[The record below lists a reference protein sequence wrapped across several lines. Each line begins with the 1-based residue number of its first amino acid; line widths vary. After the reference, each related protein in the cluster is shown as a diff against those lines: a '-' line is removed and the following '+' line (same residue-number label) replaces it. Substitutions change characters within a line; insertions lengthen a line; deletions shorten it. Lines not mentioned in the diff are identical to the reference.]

1 MENLLFPVMLIL
13 SNDIGEFIKPKN
25 IIEMVE
31 SSGLKLHG
39 EYDVDSEVTDFYVP
53 YNGLKLQV
61 ACLVFVK
68 P

>member
-1 MENLLFPVMLIL
+1 
-13 SNDIGEFIKPKN
+13 
-25 IIEMVE
+25 MVE

-39 EYDVDSEVTDFYVP
+39 EYDVDSEDTDFYIP
-53 YNGLKLQV
+53 YNGLRLQV